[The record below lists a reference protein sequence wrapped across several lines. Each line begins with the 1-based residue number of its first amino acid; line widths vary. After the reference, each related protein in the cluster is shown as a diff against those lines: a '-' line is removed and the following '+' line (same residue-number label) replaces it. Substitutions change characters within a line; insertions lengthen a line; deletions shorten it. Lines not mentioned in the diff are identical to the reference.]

1 MAKTKQNE
9 EGKEDS
15 VLDKSLSLNDESP
28 AHVITEENTSTFNSK
43 KSMTIRKSGRASKLE
58 SDTDSEESELDEGG
72 DDDVAEDEDDE
83 DEEDNDQ
90 EDDEES
96 DSQLNLKSIFKYL
109 LPSFLFKW
117 NGEIELEPDMADVKN
132 YC

>member
-1 MAKTKQNE
+1 
-9 EGKEDS
+9 
-15 VLDKSLSLNDESP
+15 
-28 AHVITEENTSTFNSK
+28 
-43 KSMTIRKSGRASKLE
+43 MTIRKSGRASRLE
-58 SDTDSEESELDEGG
+58 SDTESEESDEDDG
-72 DDDVAEDEDDE
+72 DDDDEAEDEDDE
-83 DEEDNDQ
+83 DEEDEDQ

-96 DSQLNLKSIFKYL
+96 DSQLNLKNIFKYL